1 MALCA
6 IHSRYLL
13 SQSSASKAIQLTTAG
28 TQELCNS
35 VYWYQFGG
43 TRPCN
48 NVTANDGWVTLTS
61 GFEIREFLT
70 HRTTI
75 REMTTQALALTPT
88 SPLLGTASN
97 PTLSH
102 ITSPTITKML
112 TRAPI

>member
-28 TQELCNS
+28 TQELCNT
-35 VYWYQFGG
+35 VYHNLFGG
-43 TRPCN
+43 ARPCN

-75 REMTTQALALTPT
+75 RQMSRTVHLPSPQ
-88 SPLLGTASN
+88 PLLSLAQ
-97 PTLSH
+97 PQPQLSA
-102 ITSPTITKML
+102 TSHL
-112 TRAPI
+112 QR